1 MRIIILEDNAD
12 RRRVM
17 QESLAGRFPGY
28 ALEFFTTVRPMIERL
43 SESGLYDV
51 ALLSLDHD
59 LEFPE
64 DDSSLGLVDPGTGV
78 DLADWLATQP
88 AVAPVI
94 VHTTNGSGGDR
105 MVELLASGGWQ
116 HARVVPYGGES
127 WITESWLPLARNL
140 IVSQLPG
147 VSLSFLGTQIIKCS
161 MRAKRYSSEHA
172 VIELQRATLSLLSD
186 LPDSQSL
193 GIELL
198 YIAQGNRWKTIGNP
212 SLFGQ
217 LSSGTLTEE
226 MFDIVSIG
234 PVPISESPFSRDMVE
249 TLESI
254 GIRVVQVEIAQPLPN
269 MQAILCIT
277 SSSLNFP
284 FPSHRVQSTLRE
296 LKSLIELALLVDLTR
311 LHTKK
316 LSRQHTTDIDPF
328 SVEG

>member
-1 MRIIILEDNAD
+1 MRIIILEDNKD
-12 RRRVM
+12 RQRVM
-17 QESLAGRFPGY
+17 QDSLAGRFPAY
-28 ALEFFTTVRPMIERL
+28 TLEFFATVQPLIGRL

-59 LEFPE
+59 LELLE
-64 DDSSLGLVDPGTGV
+64 DASTDQLVDPGTGV
-78 DLADWLATQP
+78 DLAAWLASQP

-94 VHTTNGSGGDR
+94 VHTTNGSGGDQ
-105 MVELLASGGWQ
+105 MVDLLASGGWQ
-116 HARVVPYGGES
+116 HSRVVPYGGES
-127 WITESWLPLARNL
+127 WITESWLPLVRNL

-147 VSLSFLGTQIIKCS
+147 ISLSFLGTQIIKCS
-161 MRAKRYSSEHA
+161 MRARRYSSEYA
-172 VIELQRATLSLLSD
+172 LIELQRAAASLLDD

-198 YIAQGNRWKTIGNP
+198 YLGQGNRWKTIGNP

-217 LSSGTLTEE
+217 LSSGVLTEE
-226 MFDIVSIG
+226 MLDIVSIG
-234 PVPISESPFSRDMVE
+234 PVPLSESPFSSVMVQ

-254 GIRVVQVEIAQPLPN
+254 GILVVQVEVAQPLPN
-269 MQAILCIT
+269 MQATLCVT

-284 FPSHRVQSTLRE
+284 FKSHRVQSILRE